1 MNTENNFELIIRKA
15 TIEDNLK
22 DIAELIYSTDD
33 YIYPYWFETVDKC
46 REELSVLLVEENFF
60 FSINN
65 LYVAIDELNNKII
78 GILCILDKDVNFEY
92 DYEKL
97 RNYNERYRFTIDNYV
112 MGLIKEVKESEFAY
126 ISNVCIHKD
135 YRGKK
140 IGNKLVSHVIEI
152 YAKKCFDGIFLD
164 VLADNPGAVKLYQ
177 NLGFEQFTEIFSG
190 FNNPDEEKPDVFS
203 MKIELNESE
212 T

>member
-1 MNTENNFELIIRKA
+1 MNDENNFQLTIRKA

-33 YIYPYWFETVDKC
+33 YIYPYWFETIEKC

-60 FSINN
+60 FNINN
-65 LYVAIDELNNKII
+65 LYVAVDEVNDKIV
-78 GILCILDKDVNFEY
+78 GVLCILDKDVDFEY
-92 DYEKL
+92 NYENL

-140 IGNKLVSHVIEI
+140 IGNKLISHVIDI
-152 YAKKCFDGIFLD
+152 YANKYFNGILLD
-164 VLADNPGAVKLYQ
+164 VLANNPGAIKLYQ
-177 NLGFEQFTEIFSG
+177 NLGFEKFTEIFSG
-190 FNNPDEEKPDVFS
+190 FNAPNEEKPDVFS
-203 MKIELNESE
+203 MKRFR
-212 T
+212 

>member
-1 MNTENNFELIIRKA
+1 MDINIELDLKIRKA
-15 TIEDNLK
+15 NFNDNLK
-22 DIAELIYSTDD
+22 EIAELIYYTDD

-60 FSINN
+60 FNINN
-65 LYVAIDELNNKII
+65 LYVAVDKLNNKIV
-78 GILCILDKDVNFEY
+78 GIVCILDKDIDFEY

-140 IGNKLVSHVIEI
+140 IGNKLVSHIIEI

-164 VLADNPGAVKLYQ
+164 VLADNPGAIKLYQ

-190 FNNPDEEKPDVFS
+190 FNDPNKEKPDVFS
-203 MKIELNESE
+203 MKRFK
-212 T
+212 